1 MHDPEVLAHRIT
13 IPWPG
18 QRFGL
23 TLVEVWHYE
32 PGGADSLT
40 VCSRKSRWR
49 WHVHHWH
56 LSFPLLRALRRRL
69 LTRCAWCGGRH
80 TKTDRVDVS
89 HDNWIGAAPRAPWWR
104 GETNSVHSDC
114 SSVAR
119 AHRLC
124 LCNEPLLNHGDYG
137 QCAFCGKYRSWRK
150 VPTIPARYL
159 ASLPVASRI
168 PADKRA
174 WLKAE
179 WAKVRAERE
188 AERDADA

>member
-13 IPWPG
+13 IPWPR

-32 PGGADSLT
+32 PGGADALT
-40 VCSRKSRWR
+40 VCKRGSRWR
-49 WHVHHWH
+49 WHVHHWG
-56 LSFPLLRALRRRL
+56 LTFPWLYAIRRRL

-89 HDNWIGAAPRAPWWR
+89 HANWIGAAPRAPWWR

-114 SSVAR
+114 SSVAHAR
-119 AHRLC
+119 RLC
-124 LCNEPLLNHGDYG
+124 LCDDPGLSHSDYG
-137 QCAFCGKYRSWRK
+137 QCAFCGKFRAWRK
-150 VPTIPARYL
+150 VPTIAQRYL
-159 ASLPVASRI
+159 ASLPVGSRI
-168 PADKRA
+168 PAEKRE

-188 AERDADA
+188 ATDG